1 MLPDPR
7 LRSAFS
13 FLLAVDPVL
22 VVELVLFV
30 MWWTGACIEVGVP
43 VSAVFRT
50 HMASIM
56 SSSSVQIYMEESARD
71 ERKRESATVI
81 LIIQSE

>member
-1 MLPDPR
+1 MLPEPR

-56 SSSSVQIYMEESARD
+56 GVQRVQIEMR
-71 ERKRESATVI
+71 
-81 LIIQSE
+81 